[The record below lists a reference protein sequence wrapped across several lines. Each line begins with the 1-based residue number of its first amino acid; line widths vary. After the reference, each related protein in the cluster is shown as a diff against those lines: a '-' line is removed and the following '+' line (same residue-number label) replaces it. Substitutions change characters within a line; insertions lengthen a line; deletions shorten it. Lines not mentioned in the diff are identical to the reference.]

1 MLVRAGFAVED
12 VRPNAPVIRAGG
24 TDWVWPTTYFARQIR
39 RLVEAGEFTAA
50 DEAAMAAE
58 WAEVGRSEAAWYSP
72 PSMAEI
78 VARKK

>member
-1 MLVRAGFAVED
+1 MAAGFAVED

-24 TDWVWPTTYFARQIR
+24 TDWVWPTTYFARQMR
-39 RLVEAGEFTAA
+39 RLVEAGDGGFTAA
-50 DEAAMAAE
+50 DETTFAKE
-58 WAEVGRSEAAWYSP
+58 WEKIGRSEAAWYSP